1 MFALAVQVPLGAHEV
16 CVDRIAPRPIQ
27 IYVRKWDLTLSW
39 TGAVSGCLFESYDL
53 NNVSQ
58 SYFFFFFFRGK
69 RKKSKASSI
78 SEMWARSF
86 HNASSTRLQVLGQI
100 RELKAFSSHNL
111 GPVGNVNRKCIVA
124 MQSVSST

>member
-58 SYFFFFFFRGK
+58 SYFSFFFLEGSERKAKLPLFLKCGRGV
-69 RKKSKASSI
+69 
-78 SEMWARSF
+78 F
-86 HNASSTRLQVLGQI
+86 TTPHPQG
-100 RELKAFSSHNL
+100 F
-111 GPVGNVNRKCIVA
+111 KC
-124 MQSVSST
+124 SDK